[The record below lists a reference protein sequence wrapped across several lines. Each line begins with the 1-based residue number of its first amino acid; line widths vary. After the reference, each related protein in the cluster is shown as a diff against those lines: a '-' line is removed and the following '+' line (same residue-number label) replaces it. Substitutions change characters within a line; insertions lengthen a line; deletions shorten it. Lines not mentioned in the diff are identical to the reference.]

1 MRTDGPRELP
11 PPLAVPLDDFADHLA
26 LENNRS
32 AHTVRAYSTDVRSL
46 LAHLAAT
53 NPDARIADLD
63 LATLRSWLAGQV
75 EAGAARTTIARRTS
89 TARAFTAWLVRT
101 GRLDQD
107 PAVRLAS
114 ARAHR
119 TLPTVLHDEQAIE
132 VMEAAKSGAQELDP
146 SALRDRVILEVLYAT
161 GIRVGELCGMDLGDV
176 DSERRVLRVLGKGD
190 KERVVPYG
198 VPAADALDAWLRHG
212 RPHLGRPS
220 SGEALLL
227 GKRGGRIDQRQV
239 RTVVHDA
246 VSAIPGAP
254 DLAPHGLRHSA
265 ATHLLEGGAD
275 LRVVQ
280 EVLGHSSLATTQ
292 LYTHVSVARLRAV
305 HEQAHPRA

>member
-1 MRTDGPRELP
+1 MRSDGTTALP
-11 PPLAVPLDDFADHLA
+11 ATLAVHLDDFADHLA
-26 LENNRS
+26 LEKNRS
-32 AHTVRAYSTDVRSL
+32 AHTVRAYSADIRSL
-46 LAHLAAT
+46 LAHLAAAC
-53 NPDARIADLD
+53 PDARIGDLD
-63 LATLRSWLAGQV
+63 LGTLRSWLAGQV
-75 EAGAARTTIARRTS
+75 ATGAARTTIARRTS

-101 GRLDQD
+101 GRLDHD
-107 PAVRLAS
+107 PATRLAS
-114 ARAHR
+114 ARPHR
-119 TLPTVLHDEQAIE
+119 TLPPVLQGDQAIE
-132 VMEAAKSGAQELDP
+132 VMESAKSGARELDP
-146 SALRDRVILEVLYAT
+146 MALRDRVIVEVLYAT
-161 GIRVGELCGMDLGDV
+161 GIRVGELCGMNLGDI
-176 DSERRVLRVLGKGD
+176 DDTRRVLRVLGKGD

-198 VPAADALDAWLRHG
+198 APAAEALDAWLRDG
-212 RPHLGRPS
+212 RPHLVSPS
-220 SGEALLL
+220 SGDALLL
-227 GKRGGRIDQRQV
+227 GRRGGRIDQRQV

-246 VSAIPGAP
+246 VSAVPGTP

>member
-11 PPLAVPLDDFADHLA
+11 PPLADHLA

-212 RPHLGRPS
+212 RPHLVRPS
-220 SGEALLL
+220 SGDALLL
-227 GKRGGRIDQRQV
+227 GKRGGRVDQRQV

>member
-11 PPLAVPLDDFADHLA
+11 PPLAVHLDDFADHLA

-212 RPHLGRPS
+212 RPHLVRPS
-220 SGEALLL
+220 SGDALLL
-227 GKRGGRIDQRQV
+227 GKRGGRVDQRQV